1 MTEFFNQFGFNW
13 ADWCIVVIIALS
25 SLISIVRG
33 FVKEALSL
41 LVWIV
46 AFVVAFYFSERLAVM
61 LTNAVVTPSLRYLA
75 AFAILFVCT
84 LIVGSLVNYAIS
96 KLVEISGLSGMDRLL
111 GMMFGVC
118 RGVLIVLLILIFIP
132 KIAPVQQDPWWQ
144 QSKLVPRI
152 LVLENWSR
160 ETAAM
165 VSGWGMQQFEKVKQE
180 KEKQEKQHQPG
191 NQKQGL

>member
-1 MTEFFNQFGFNW
+1 MGNFFDQFGFNW
-13 ADWCIVVIIALS
+13 ADWCIVMVVGLS
-25 SLISIVRG
+25 ALISIVRG

-41 LVWIV
+41 LVWV
-46 AFVVAFYFSERLAVM
+46 LAFVVAFYFSDRLAV
-61 LTNAVVTPSLRYLA
+61 LLANAVETPSLRYLA
-75 AFAILFVCT
+75 AFALLFICT
-84 LIVGSLVNYAIS
+84 LIIGSLINYAIS
-96 KLVEISGLSGMDRLL
+96 KLVAISGLSGMDRLL

-160 ETAAM
+160 ETAAT

-180 KEKQEKQHQPG
+180 KDKQEKEKQEKDKHG
-191 NQKQGL
+191 M

>member
-1 MTEFFNQFGFNW
+1 MANFIEQSGYNW
-13 ADWCIVVIIALS
+13 ADWCIVFVVALS
-25 SLISIVRG
+25 ALISIVRG

-41 LVWIV
+41 LVWV
-46 AFVVAFYFSERLAVM
+46 LAFMVAFYFSERLAV
-61 LTNAVVTPSLRYLA
+61 LLANAVETPSLRYLA

-96 KLVEISGLSGMDRLL
+96 KLVAITGLSGMDRLL
-111 GMMFGVC
+111 GMMFGIC
-118 RGVLIVLLILIFIP
+118 RGVLVVLLILIFIP

-160 ETAAM
+160 ETAAS
-165 VSGWGMQQFEKVKQE
+165 VSGWGMQQFEKVRQE
-180 KEKQEKQHQPG
+180 KEKQEKQSQEKNRHG
-191 NQKQGL
+191 M